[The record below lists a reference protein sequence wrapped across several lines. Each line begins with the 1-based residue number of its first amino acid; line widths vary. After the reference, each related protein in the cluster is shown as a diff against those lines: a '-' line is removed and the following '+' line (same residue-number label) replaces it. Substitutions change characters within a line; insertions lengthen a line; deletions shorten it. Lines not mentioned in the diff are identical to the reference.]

1 MDFQVIDAVRDT
13 QIIAQGRQIREL
25 KRIIK
30 AHGKGR
36 WRKLKGIAKI
46 RLSDGS
52 VRQAELH
59 WYEATGV
66 GRRELKIKSYLD

>member
-1 MDFQVIDAVRDT
+1 MDFEIIDSVREA

-36 WRKLKGIAKI
+36 WRKLKGIAMV

-66 GRRELKIKSYLD
+66 GRREFKIKSYLD